1 MTKIEYYYKDIRKR
15 QHSNMDTSIL
25 IQQTANESIQKYFKT
40 MLEQNEKQMYT
51 IKISNLREHEIDNKV
66 LWCNDCNKPLLRKNS
81 IFCICIDCGLEM
93 RDEAD
98 HCFASNDF
106 DKSICY
112 SSSTLRIKGFTREAR
127 AQNNRL
133 MGCTSAMRDTKKQ
146 KILAFL
152 QSKIFQIR
160 PGADT
165 IPQHII
171 NDVADTYSYLQ
182 IKEKLVKR
190 AGGLEGVLS
199 ALLYNSCIEHNIP
212 RKPHTITEIMGVSGV
227 YLSMGDKVLRTYAC
241 NPTISLPNGYGSDD
255 AFINQYF
262 EKLNINKYDKYKPF
276 ITELIEETQLE
287 KIPIKDNNT
296 RPTTRIAGAL
306 FILVEELGLEI
317 TRDDV
322 ARECSISKST
332 ITRYINLVNT
342 YKNKKEIAD
351 LFAKYFTKD

>member
-1 MTKIEYYYKDIRKR
+1 MYT
-15 QHSNMDTSIL
+15 SNL
-25 IQQTANESIQKYFKT
+25 IQQTANESIQKYFKSM
-40 MLEQNEKQMYT
+40 MLRDEKQIYT
-51 IKISNLREHEIDNKV
+51 IKISNLREHETEKKSQ
-66 LWCNDCNKPLLRKNS
+66 WCNDCNKPLLRKNS
-81 IFCICIDCGLEM
+81 IFCICIDCGLEI

-98 HCFASNDF
+98 HSFTSNDF
-106 DKSICY
+106 DKSVSY

-133 MGCTSAMRDTKKQ
+133 MGCTSAMRDNKKQ

-160 PGADT
+160 PGSDT

-171 NDVADTYSYLQ
+171 NDVADTYSNLQ
-182 IKEKLVKR
+182 TEEKLVKR
-190 AGGLEGVLS
+190 AGGLEGVLC

-241 NPTISLPNGYGSDD
+241 NPVVLLPNGYGSDN

-276 ITELIEETQLE
+276 INELIEETQLE

-306 FILVEELGLEI
+306 FILVEELGLDL

-342 YKNKKEIAD
+342 YKEKKEIAE
-351 LFAKYFTKD
+351 LFAKYFAK